1 MTLRS
6 PGWSTNSAQPISSFF
21 SGTGLAISFRFLCR
35 GRTSRVA
42 SMSTVPTTPENDNQL
57 AQRMAALDVREAD
70 IEETF
75 VRSGGH
81 GGQNVNKT
89 STCVMLLHR
98 PTGLQV
104 KCQTTRQQ
112 GLNRLLA
119 RRLLLDKI
127 EAMQKGFVAAD
138 RAQSEKIR
146 RQKRRRSRRSKER
159 MLADKFHQAA
169 KKESR
174 RVVRPD

>member
-1 MTLRS
+1 MPQPSTL
-6 PGWSTNSAQPISSFF
+6 NHFMSSFPV
-21 SGTGLAISFRFLCR
+21 S
-35 GRTSRVA
+35 
-42 SMSTVPTTPENDNQL
+42 PEKESQL
-57 AQRMAALDVREAD
+57 ARRMAALGVREVD

-104 KCQTTRQQ
+104 KCQATRQQ
-112 GLNRLLA
+112 GLNRFLA

-127 EAMQKGFVAAD
+127 EERQKGYVAARRD
-138 RAQSEKIR
+138 EIERIR
-146 RQKRRRSRRSKER
+146 RQKRKRSRRARDR
-159 MLADKFHQAA
+159 MLADKSHQAE
-169 KKESR
+169 KKAAR
-174 RVVRPD
+174 RRFGAE

>member
-21 SGTGLAISFRFLCR
+21 SRTALAISFRFLCR

-57 AQRMAALDVREAD
+57 AQRMAALEVREAD

-89 STCVMLLHR
+89 ATCVMLLHR

-112 GLNRLLA
+112 GRNRIMA

-127 EAMQKGFVAAD
+127 EAGRKAQAD
-138 RAQSEKIR
+138 SERSRLAKIR
-146 RQKRRRSRRSKER
+146 RQKRGRSPQAKRR
-159 MLADKFHQAA
+159 MLAAKLHQG
-169 KKESR
+169 R
-174 RVVRPD
+174 